1 MENELIKIT
10 TNEKGQQCV
19 SARELHG
26 GLKVQQDF
34 SDWIKKQL
42 NSVDAIEDAD
52 FTLYW
57 YKTNDPFKKV
67 VEFNGNVN
75 SMVRRGYESDY
86 VLTVDIA
93 KEICMV
99 VGVSPR
105 TNEETK
111 ALSKQFRKYFIECEK
126 KLKEVDIKG
135 QLLLAIYNGG
145 QEGIVASKQLVELEK
160 KPLLDKIEEQTPK
173 ANYYDKVLEP
183 KDEEN
188 GFTKLIT
195 TTDIA
200 KDLGMTARKLNEI
213 LNFRG
218 VIYKQGK
225 VWKVYA
231 EYDFL
236 ITEKYCDYHI
246 TEYSQTLKWTEK
258 GREWIINLLN
268 N

>member
-1 MENELIKIT
+1 MEKDLIKII

-19 SARELHG
+19 SARELHA
-26 GLKVQQDF
+26 GLEVEQRF
-34 SDWIKKQL
+34 NDWIARRIKKYGFEENQ
-42 NSVDAIEDAD
+42 D
-52 FTLYW
+52 FTLVTQ
-57 YKTNDPFKKV
+57 KRVTNNPKNPYTEQK
-67 VEFNGNVN
+67 
-75 SMVRRGYESDY
+75 DY
-86 VLTVDIA
+86 IVTIDMA
-93 KEICMV
+93 KELCMV
-99 VGVSPR
+99 ENNDLGR
-105 TNEETK
+105 M
-111 ALSKQFRKYFIECEK
+111 FRKYFIECEK
-126 KLKEVDIKG
+126 RLKEVDTKAH
-135 QLLLAIYNGG
+135 LLLEIYNGG
-145 QEGIVASKQLVELEK
+145 QGAVVATRELVELEK

>member
-1 MENELIKIT
+1 MEKELIKIT

-19 SARELHG
+19 SARELYE
-26 GLKVQQDF
+26 GLGFNLKQGNF
-34 SDWIKKQL
+34 THWIEKQIKD
-42 NSVDAIEDAD
+42 VDAVENVD
-52 FTLYW
+52 FTCFV
-57 YKTNDPFKKV
+57 FKN
-67 VEFNGNVN
+67 EGNNANV
-75 SMVRRGYESDY
+75 SDY
-86 VLTVDIA
+86 ILTVDIA

-105 TNEETK
+105 TNSETK
-111 ALSKQFRKYFIECEK
+111 ALSKQFRRYFIECEK
-126 KLKEVDIKG
+126 KLGEVDTKAH
-135 QLLLAIYNGG
+135 LLLEIYNGG
-145 QEGIVASKQLVELEK
+145 QEAIVATRELVELEK

-173 ANYYDKVLEP
+173 ANYYDKVLDP

-188 GFTKLIT
+188 GYTKLIT

-213 LNFRG
+213 LKFRG

-231 EYDFL
+231 EYEFL
-236 ITEKYCDYHI
+236 ITEKYSDYHI

>member
-1 MENELIKIT
+1 MDKELIKIT

-19 SARELHG
+19 SARELHE
-26 GLKVQQDF
+26 GLEVKSKF
-34 SDWIKKQL
+34 ADWIKNRIKKYGFEE
-42 NSVDAIEDAD
+42 NTD
-52 FTLYW
+52 FTLVS
-57 YKTNDPFKKV
+57 KILETNNPKNPITEQK
-67 VEFNGNVN
+67 
-75 SMVRRGYESDY
+75 DY
-86 VLTVDIA
+86 IITIDMA
-93 KEICMV
+93 KELCMV
-99 VGVSPR
+99 ENNDLGR
-105 TNEETK
+105 M
-111 ALSKQFRKYFIECEK
+111 FRKYFIECEK
-126 KLKEVDIKG
+126 KLKEVDNKA
-135 QLLLAIYNGG
+135 QLLLEIYNGG
-145 QEGIVASKQLVELEK
+145 QGAVVATRELVELEK

-173 ANYYDKVLEP
+173 ANYYDKVLDP

-188 GFTKLIT
+188 GYTKLIT

-213 LNFRG
+213 LKFRG

-225 VWKVYA
+225 VWKVYS
-231 EYDFL
+231 EYEFL

>member
-1 MENELIKIT
+1 MEKDLIKII

-26 GLKVQQDF
+26 GLKVKSRF
-34 SDWIKKQL
+34 NDWITNRIKKYGFEE
-42 NSVDAIEDAD
+42 NVDYVWVTKTLVTQREDGQRGQAIEKDCIIIID
-52 FTLYW
+52 
-57 YKTNDPFKKV
+57 
-67 VEFNGNVN
+67 
-75 SMVRRGYESDY
+75 M
-86 VLTVDIA
+86 A
-93 KEICMV
+93 KELCMV
-99 VGVSPR
+99 ENNDLGR
-105 TNEETK
+105 M
-111 ALSKQFRKYFIECEK
+111 FRKYFIECEK
-126 KLKEVDIKG
+126 KLKAVDTKA
-135 QLLLAIYNGG
+135 QLLLEIYNGG
-145 QEGIVASKQLVELEK
+145 QEAIVATRELVELEK

>member
-19 SARELHG
+19 SARELHE

-42 NSVDAIEDAD
+42 TNVDAIENTD
-52 FTLYW
+52 FSLLKG
-57 YKTNDPFKKV
+57 KTSEVGGRPSL
-67 VEFNGNVN
+67 E
-75 SMVRRGYESDY
+75 YI
-86 VLTVDIA
+86 LTVDIA

-105 TNEETK
+105 TNAETK
-111 ALSKQFRKYFIECEK
+111 VLSKQFRRYFIECEK
-126 KLKEVDIKG
+126 KLGEVDTKAH
-135 QLLLAIYNGG
+135 LLLDIYNGG
-145 QEGIVASKQLVELEK
+145 QEAIVATRELVELEK

-173 ANYYDKVLEP
+173 ANYYDKVLDP

-188 GFTKLIT
+188 GYTKLIT

-200 KDLGMTARKLNEI
+200 KDLGMTARKLNE
-213 LNFRG
+213 LLKFRG

-225 VWKVYA
+225 VWKVYS
-231 EYDFL
+231 EYEFL

>member
-19 SARELHG
+19 SARELHE

-42 NSVDAIEDAD
+42 TNVDAIENMD
-52 FTLYW
+52 FSLLKG
-57 YKTNDPFKKV
+57 KTSEVGGRPSL
-67 VEFNGNVN
+67 E
-75 SMVRRGYESDY
+75 YI
-86 VLTVDIA
+86 LTVDIA

-105 TNEETK
+105 TNSETK
-111 ALSKQFRKYFIECEK
+111 ALSKQFRRYFIECEK
-126 KLKEVDIKG
+126 KLGEVDTKAH
-135 QLLLAIYNGG
+135 LLLEIYNGG
-145 QEGIVASKQLVELEK
+145 QGAVVATRELVELEK

-173 ANYYDKVLEP
+173 ANYYDKVLDP

-188 GFTKLIT
+188 GYTKLIT

-213 LNFRG
+213 LKFRG

-225 VWKVYA
+225 VWKVYS